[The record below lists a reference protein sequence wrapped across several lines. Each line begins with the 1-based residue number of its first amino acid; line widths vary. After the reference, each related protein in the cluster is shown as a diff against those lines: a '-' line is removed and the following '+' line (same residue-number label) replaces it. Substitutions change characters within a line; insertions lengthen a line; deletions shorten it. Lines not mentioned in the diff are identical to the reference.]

1 MSQEFCYP
9 TQRLR
14 RENTRIWFCYPSFF
28 LLFFAVHNL
37 KTMRRVWITFY
48 MLNECFT
55 TQYVS
60 FWFRGACKSRD
71 STLLLPNVNVHLILA
86 YSIWPY
92 FVVTMHLV
100 LFHCRA
106 CVGLPP
112 INHMMLEHKVPA
124 LMAQGL
130 ATPLPAHS
138 TSHSKAF
145 ESHSIAN
152 GNGHTHVN
160 GVIVNGF

>member
-14 RENTRIWFCYPSFF
+14 KENTKIWFCYPSFF
-28 LLFFAVHNL
+28 LLFFVVHNL
-37 KTMRRVWITFY
+37 KTMR
-48 MLNECFT
+48 L

-71 STLLLPNVNVHLILA
+71 STLPLPNVNVHLILA
-86 YSIWPY
+86 YSIWPH
-92 FVVTMHLV
+92 FIVTMHLV

-106 CVGLPP
+106 CVGLPS

-130 ATPLPAHS
+130 ATPLHAHN
-138 TSHSKAF
+138 TSRSKAF
-145 ESHSIAN
+145 ESHSIAK
-152 GNGHTHVN
+152 GNGHAHVN
-160 GVIVNGF
+160 GVIVNRF